1 MTRLRAHQLAEANT
15 ARRLGRAK
23 ARTAHQAKE
32 NEHSPS
38 GARARGAKAR
48 AKCQLLT
55 TMASKEGLGTHT
67 PEQLS
72 LSGHPGLRL
81 MSLGCRQ
88 QPSPSGLEP
97 HRRRLHGLEPQ
108 RRRSGPEHRAPS
120 DLWLEDFHR
129 SPQPGLA
136 PRSCTQS
143 LYPQPVNQ
151 RQLQRPTGFKPWKTM
166 PLSNLFSTVAARP
179 GSRKGFSTWRAS
191 SSRRS

>member
-1 MTRLRAHQLAEANT
+1 MTHPCVHHWAEAST

-23 ARTAHQAKE
+23 AKTAHQAKGKD
-32 NEHSPS
+32 SPS

-48 AKCQLLT
+48 AKYQLLM
-55 TMASKEGLGTHT
+55 TMASKEGLGILT

-72 LSGHPGLRL
+72 LSGRPASWL

-88 QPSPSGLEP
+88 QPSPSGMEP
-97 HRRRLHGLEPQ
+97 HRLHLHGLER
-108 RRRSGPEHRAPS
+108 RRRSGPEHLARS
-120 DLWLEDFHR
+120 DLWLENLHR
-129 SPQPGLA
+129 SPQPCLA

-143 LYPQPVNQ
+143 LYPQPVSR

-179 GSRKGFSTWRAS
+179 GCRKGFSIWRAS